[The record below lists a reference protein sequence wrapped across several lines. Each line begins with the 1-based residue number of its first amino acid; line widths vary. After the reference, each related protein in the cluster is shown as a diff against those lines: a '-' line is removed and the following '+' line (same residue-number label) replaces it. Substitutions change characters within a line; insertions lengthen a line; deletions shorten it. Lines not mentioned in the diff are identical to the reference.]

1 MTTFNKII
9 DVMIVS
15 ILTGTAVYI
24 TDNAILQYV
33 YALMGLLAVAAVST
47 AKNYK

>member
-9 DVMIVS
+9 DVIIVS
-15 ILTGTAVYI
+15 LLTGTAVYI

-33 YALMGLLAVAAVST
+33 YALMGLLTVASIAT
-47 AKNYK
+47 AKKYK